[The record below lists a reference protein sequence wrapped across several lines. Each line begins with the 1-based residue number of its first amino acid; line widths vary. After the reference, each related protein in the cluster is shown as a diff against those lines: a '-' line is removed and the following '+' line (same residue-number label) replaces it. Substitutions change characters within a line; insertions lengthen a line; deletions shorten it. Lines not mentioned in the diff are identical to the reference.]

1 MLILPIQLYPGDDFT
16 ADLGPPIEKP
26 AYRYKDDGS
35 DPSFSISAHPR
46 PPTAATGPLD
56 HTSPSSVE
64 NFNSHSNAN
73 SNAHATTSG
82 TSPDANPAD
91 DEDSGA
97 ASSENEYEPT
107 RLLEDKLKD
116 LTLDP
121 LVLRYFG
128 KSSPFRLLQTAA
140 GFGSELSGKRVD
152 GNKFWR
158 SPKPPRFMDPYRV
171 SSSLYASK
179 VRQYVL
185 WLLDELTGMM

>member
-1 MLILPIQLYPGDDFT
+1 MT
-16 ADLGPPIEKP
+16 T
-26 AYRYKDDGS
+26 S
-35 DPSFSISAHPR
+35 TSA
-46 PPTAATGPLD
+46 
-56 HTSPSSVE
+56 
-64 NFNSHSNAN
+64 SH
-73 SNAHATTSG
+73 AHATTSG
-82 TSPDANPAD
+82 TSPEAFNPDNED

-140 GFGSELSGKRVD
+140 GFGSELSGKKVD

-158 SPKPPRFMDPYRV
+158 APKPPRFTDPYRV
-171 SSSLYASK
+171 SWSYT
-179 VRQYVL
+179 YI
-185 WLLDELTGMM
+185 MNMC